1 MGIEDAGR
9 VFHQL
14 QVDDGTHAELQS
26 ILAGFKDQCVVNRG
40 EVAPQDPGM
49 CRAKPA
55 GNSAY
60 AMLGGVYPIALFA
73 DRLVGRV
80 LQGDRVQVQWN
91 HVDYPAAFRHPPG
104 LKYMVTELFCHAA
117 GGPEVATSKGFD
129 DAKLG
134 INPNQWNDF
143 LTLVVETSTVW
154 PTRHHRDMIMKL
166 CENSKAEICFGLE
179 GQGDAAPADLRTAE
193 AASPAQSFQ
202 MTSKCPFSGQ
212 SGGQCPFSGQTTGQ
226 ASANATEGAGS
237 RAAAPLQGRFSEVAA
252 STGPAAMVGRVLDS
266 SLQQSLD
273 ELLEEDPDLCC
284 PVSLMLFAEP
294 VRASDGFIYEK
305 SMLMQLFRNNQ
316 RSPMTREVL
325 KQEHRVVTEKMAE
338 VLEFRHKRSAQLIT
352 FAVQAAGQQPQ
363 IATTA
368 IGRVADY
375 LAVPKTAQARQLAAE
390 AAKVY
395 AMLGQPIPAGLQ
407 NLC

>member
-1 MGIEDAGR
+1 MGWNR
-9 VFHQL
+9 
-14 QVDDGTHAELQS
+14 VDDSQ
-26 ILAGFKDQCVVNRG
+26 
-40 EVAPQDPGM
+40 
-49 CRAKPA
+49 
-55 GNSAY
+55 GN
-60 AMLGGVYPIALFA
+60 
-73 DRLVGRV
+73 
-80 LQGDRVQVQWN
+80 
-91 HVDYPAAFRHPPG
+91 RHPPG
-104 LKYMVTELFCHAA
+104 LKYMVTELFCHVA

-129 DAKLG
+129 EAKLG
-134 INPNQWNDF
+134 IDPSQWSNF
-143 LTLVVETSTVW
+143 LSLVAETSTVW

-166 CENSKAEICFGLE
+166 CERSKAEICFGLE
-179 GQGDAAPADLRTAE
+179 GQEDAAPADPPTAG
-193 AASPAQSFQ
+193 AASPAQAFQ
-202 MTSKCPFSGQ
+202 MTSKCPFSGK

-237 RAAAPLQGRFSEVAA
+237 RAAAPLQGRLSEAA
-252 STGPAAMVGRVLDS
+252 DSIGQAAMVGRVLDS
-266 SLQQSLD
+266 SLQRNLD

-284 PVSLMLFAEP
+284 PVSLMLFVEP

-305 SMLMQLFRNNQ
+305 SMLMQLLRNNQ

-338 VLEFRHKRSAQLIT
+338 VLEFRHKRSSQLIK
-352 FAVQAAGQQPQ
+352 FAVRAAGQQPQ

-368 IGRVADY
+368 MGRVADY